1 MNECG
6 DQITDFG
13 NILSSDDRFQI
24 TAAAFGGGLVAGVL
38 AANQFVTRA
47 DNLAQDADDR
57 FIFNTTDQ
65 TLWFDSNGNAAGGLT
80 MVADLQAGAVVT
92 AADILLI

>member
-1 MNECG
+1 V
-6 DQITDFG
+6 ITDFG

-24 TAAAFGGGLVAGVL
+24 TAAAFGGGLVAGAL
-38 AANQFVTRA
+38 AANQFITRA

-57 FIFNTTDQ
+57 FIFNTTDR
-65 TLWFDSNGNAAGGLT
+65 TLWFDADGSGAGAAI
-80 MVADLQAGAVVT
+80 MVADLQAGAIVT